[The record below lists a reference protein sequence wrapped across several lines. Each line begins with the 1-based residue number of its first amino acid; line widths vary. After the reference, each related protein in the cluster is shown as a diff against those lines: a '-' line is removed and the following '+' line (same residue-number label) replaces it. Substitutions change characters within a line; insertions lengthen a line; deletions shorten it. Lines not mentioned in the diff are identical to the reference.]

1 MAFWKFI
8 TSEDGAVT
16 VDWVV
21 LSGGIVGVGI
31 AVVSTVSGGI
41 EDLAGDIRTTLVNQ
55 EITTRFTEFAAQQL
69 LALDFTG
76 AGIGAW
82 TGGVAADKGGS
93 LGELLMVGPG
103 ATAELALQ
111 VPPGANQ
118 AVFTF
123 DLIGGDSLDSE
134 TATVMIN
141 GQPVTIGTGNFGTI
155 SFENADVPGVTVTTA
170 VQSHGSQLGGRYD
183 NGWNDSV
190 TTVSIT
196 LDNPGTNVTLGVMSG
211 ANQSTNDE
219 YFGIDNLTVD
229 AS

>member
-1 MAFWKFI
+1 MAFWKFMK
-8 TSEDGAVT
+8 SESGAVT

-21 LSGGIVGVGI
+21 MSGGIVGVGI
-31 AVVSTVSGGI
+31 AVTSTVSGGM

-55 EITTRFTEFAAQQL
+55 EISTRFTEFAARQL
-69 LALDFTG
+69 ASLDFTG

-103 ATAELALQ
+103 GTAELEMQ
-111 VPPGANQ
+111 IPPGANQ

-123 DLIGGDSLDSE
+123 DLIGGDSLDNE
-134 TATVMIN
+134 TATIMIN
-141 GQPVTIGTGNFGTI
+141 GQPVTVGTGNFGDI
-155 SFENADVPGVTVTTA
+155 SFANADVPGITVSTA
-170 VQSHGSQLGGRYD
+170 VQSTGSQLGGRQD
-183 NGWNDSV
+183 SGWNDSV

-196 LDNPGTNVTLGVMSG
+196 VDNPRPTMTLGVMSG

-219 YFGIDNLTVD
+219 YFGIDNVSVD
-229 AS
+229 AI